1 MPKPRLFWK
10 LFTAL
15 TATGLL
21 ILLALV
27 LLVMRGHEQFV
38 VREQEQQLE
47 VIARLAA
54 DELVPHLGP
63 GREAALQ
70 AAVQRLDQR
79 SGARLTVIRTD
90 GVVLADSRRAASSLE
105 DHAGRPEVVQA
116 LAGHTGHARRYST
129 SVGMRMLY
137 VAVPVEGAP
146 AVVRL
151 ALPDQ
156 ALHTLVKSL
165 HRRVA
170 WVAVALL
177 AVTALIGAWL
187 SWQMSRPL
195 QAMRRVAHE
204 LAEGRAESVD
214 WPTPDTR
221 ESAAL
226 VDALRRMSG
235 RLQDKVADV
244 EGLLAEQK
252 TIFAGMVD
260 GVLLV
265 DREGRVVDINRAA
278 ALWFGCEAAAV
289 RGRPVLEVA
298 RHARLSELVQRTLA
312 GAGPVEGD
320 LELHGPHEVQ
330 VQVHGA
336 SIRNGTG
343 RVAAVL
349 VMTDVTRLREM
360 EKAHRDFVANASHE
374 LKTPITAIKGFA
386 ETLAGDDLDPAQTRK
401 FAGIVARQS
410 DHLSTLIEDLLE
422 LTRLEHQ
429 SERGPVD
436 RETVAV
442 SSVIWAAVETCTGEA
457 QEKGISISVHCPEE
471 LEFALQVSLIQRALT
486 NLLDNAI
493 KYSPPHTAVAVE
505 ARQDGGAL
513 VVAVRDQGPGI
524 APEHQARIFERF
536 YRVDKSRSRKLGGTG
551 LGLSIV
557 RHAAEMHGGSVTVQ
571 SEVGQG
577 STFTLRLPEPRATA
591 G

>member
-10 LFTAL
+10 LFAAL
-15 TATGLL
+15 TATSLL

-27 LLVMRGHEQFV
+27 FLVARVHEQFV

-47 VIARLAA
+47 VMARLAA
-54 DELVPHLGP
+54 DELAPHLEA
-63 GREAALQ
+63 GREAGLL

-79 SGARLTVIRTD
+79 SGARLTVIRSD
-90 GVVLADSRRAASSLE
+90 GVVLADSRRAALSLD
-105 DHAGRPEVVQA
+105 DHAGRPEVVEA
-116 LAGHTGHARRYST
+116 LAGRTGHARRYST

-137 VAVPVEGAP
+137 VAIPFDDFP

-156 ALHTLVKSL
+156 TLHAMVGAL

-170 WVAVALL
+170 LVTLALV
-177 AVTALIGAWL
+177 AVTALVGAWL
-187 SWQMSRPL
+187 SWQLSRPL

-204 LAEGRAESVD
+204 LAEGRAEAVD
-214 WPTPDTR
+214 WPQPDTR
-221 ESAAL
+221 ELASL

-244 EGLLAEQK
+244 EELLAEQK
-252 TIFAGMVD
+252 TIFASMVD
-260 GVLLV
+260 GVLMV

-278 ALWFGCEAAAV
+278 ALWFRCDPDAV
-289 RGRPVLEVA
+289 RGRPVLEVV

-312 GAGPVEGD
+312 GVGPVEGD
-320 LELHGPHEVQ
+320 LELHGPRPVQ

-336 SIRNGTG
+336 PIRNGTG

-349 VMTDVTRLREM
+349 VLTDVTRLREV
-360 EKAHRDFVANASHE
+360 EKSHRDFVANASHE

-429 SERGPVD
+429 SERGPVE
-436 RETVAV
+436 REAIAV

-457 QEKGISISVHCPEE
+457 QDKEIAISVKCPEE
-471 LEFALQVSLIQRALT
+471 LEFPLHVSLLQRAIT

-493 KYSPPHTAVAVE
+493 KYSGAHTAVAVE
-505 ARQDGGAL
+505 AGLEGEQL
-513 VVAVRDQGPGI
+513 VVSVRDQGPGI

-557 RHAAEMHGGSVTVQ
+557 RHAAEMHGGTATVQ
-571 SEVGQG
+571 SEVGRG
-577 STFTLRLPEPRATA
+577 STFTLRLPAPRVSPA
-591 G
+591 